1 MQHYNQGYDELYHYG
16 VLGMKWGKRK
26 REAANAFQKDVDHK
40 IKQLNKKADD
50 IDPVVQYWKKLQWS
64 KYGGD
69 YFKIAYARS
78 DRPKELADAYNS
90 KAHADAEFIRAKA
103 NKLSDPSGS
112 AYLSALATGAAVVPV
127 LSVLGSNSK
136 RSKFAIQGSKKVP
149 ILLATGIGTV
159 SVASLV
165 GYSVGKKQQTDT
177 AKEFGIKSVKE
188 RLREY

>member
-1 MQHYNQGYDELYHYG
+1 MQHYNQGYDELYRYG

-26 REAANAFQKDVDHK
+26 REATNAFQKDVDQK

-50 IDPVVQYWKKLQWS
+50 IDPVAQYWKKLQWS
-64 KYGGD
+64 KHGGD
-69 YFKIAYARS
+69 YFEIAYARS
-78 DRPKELADAYNS
+78 DRAKELADAYNS
-90 KAHADAEFIRAKA
+90 KAHADAKIIRAKA
-103 NKLSDPSGS
+103 NKLSEPEGS
-112 AYLSALATGAAVVPV
+112 AYLSALAAGAAVAPV

-159 SVASLV
+159 SVSSLI

>member
-1 MQHYNQGYDELYHYG
+1 MQHYNHGYDELYHYG

-64 KYGGD
+64 KHGGD
-69 YFKIAYARS
+69 YFEIAYARS